1 MRIKESRESSER
13 PADRGEQASD
23 TKSPPRCAELAEYC
37 EAHSTSFAE
46 LCAEI
51 DNYTQQNF
59 ALARMIIGSW
69 QASFLQFL
77 IMTTRAKR
85 VLEIGTFTGYSALA
99 MAEALPAA
107 GEVITIDVNTATTEL
122 ARSFWA
128 KSAAGK
134 KIKTLTK
141 PALEALEEL
150 TGEFDLVF
158 IDADKENVKS
168 YCERA
173 LTLLSRH
180 GIIAVDNAFM
190 DGEVLHSKTASDSV
204 RAMADFNAY
213 IATREDLHK
222 VLINIRD
229 GVYLITKA

>member
-1 MRIKESRESSER
+1 MRIKESSE
-13 PADRGEQASD
+13 Q
-23 TKSPPRCAELAEYC
+23 ELAKYC
-37 EAHSTSFAE
+37 EEHSTSPSA

-51 DNYTQQNF
+51 DSYTQQNF

-77 IMTTRAKR
+77 VMTTRAKR

-99 MAEALPAA
+99 MAEALPDA
-107 GEVITIDVNTATTEL
+107 GELITIDVNPATTEL

-128 KSAAGK
+128 KSEAGK
-134 KIKTLTK
+134 KIKTITQ
-141 PALEALEEL
+141 PAQEALEAL

-158 IDADKENVKS
+158 IDADKENVKI

-173 LTLLSRH
+173 LTLLSRR
-180 GIIAVDNAFM
+180 GIVAVDNAFM
-190 DGEVLHSKTASDSV
+190 DGEVLHRDTASDSG
-204 RAMADFNAY
+204 RAMADFNTY
-213 IATREDLHK
+213 IAARQDLHK